1 MRLKLTGVLHSL
13 ENFKTNSHG
22 RGWVKSLVISFT
34 LVVLAVLGL
43 AGAFYYSVAWGFFG
57 VLPDTQKILNYEN
70 NTASEIY
77 SADGVLIGKYFF
89 QERTNA
95 SFQDLPP
102 HLIEALIAT
111 EDARFYQHKGIDIQS
126 LFRVAIKT
134 LLLGNR
140 SSGGGST
147 ITQQL
152 AKNIF
157 PRTDKGL
164 LGLPIS
170 KIKEM
175 IVAKRIERVYEKED
189 ILTLYLNTVSFG
201 NNAFGIETAS
211 VRFFNKLPLE
221 LTIEESAVLVGMLK
235 ATTLYNPKRNPEK
248 SLTRRNVVFNQMEK
262 YGFLTNPEKDS
273 LQNLPLEIDFTL
285 TTHNEGIAT
294 YFREYLRTEIQAWC
308 KTHKNEDGKPY
319 NLYTDGLRIHTT
331 IHSKLQIFAERA
343 VSEHMKKLQLTFN
356 EHWGNTRPWY
366 QHRNTLLTAI
376 HKTDRYRRLKAKG
389 LSEIEI
395 QENFKDP
402 QPMKIFTWDGEKE
415 VDMSPLD
422 SIKHY
427 LYFLN
432 AGFMAMDPTDGAIL
446 AWVGG
451 INHTY
456 FKYDHVNSGTKRQVG
471 SIFKPVVYAAA
482 LENGVKPCDFVSS
495 RRVTYTN
502 FDDWS
507 PGNSNENYQGY
518 YSVQGGL
525 THSVN
530 TVSVKVLKRTKIKNA
545 VSMAHKMGIE
555 SEIPEVPSI
564 ALGTPNL
571 SLFEMVGAYSSF
583 TNQGTAVK
591 PRYLQRIETQDG
603 KLLEEFGPGIK
614 MRRAMSK
621 RTATLMLQMLRQVV
635 DRGTAQRL
643 RSNYQLTNDI
653 AGKTGTTQ
661 SHADGWFIG
670 ITPKLVAGV
679 WVGSDD
685 PHIHFRTI
693 TYGQGAAMA
702 LPIWGLFMQQ
712 VNKDKEFKDLKNAKF
727 PPLAYPLDALLDCED
742 YRENRSVRDIFK
754 QILGG
759 RKKKSKERNRKTKR
773 RKYR

>member
-1 MRLKLTGVLHSL
+1 VKIL
-13 ENFKTNSHG
+13 
-22 RGWVKSLVISFT
+22 VKSFTFILVAT
-34 LVVLAVLGL
+34 LTL
-43 AGAFYYSVAWGFFG
+43 AGTFYYSVAWGFFG
-57 VLPDTQKILNYEN
+57 VLPDTQDILNYEN

-77 SADGVLIGKYFF
+77 SVDGVLLGKYFF

-95 SFQDLPP
+95 SFQDLPT

-175 IVAKRIERVYEKED
+175 IVAKRIERVYGKED

-221 LTIEESAVLVGMLK
+221 LTLEESAVLVGILK

-248 SLTRRNVVFNQMEK
+248 SLMRRNVVFNQMEK
-262 YGFLTNPEKDS
+262 YGFLTNSEKDS
-273 LQNLPLEIDFTL
+273 LQDLPLEIDFTL

-366 QHRNTLLTAI
+366 QNRNTLLTAI
-376 HKTDRYRRLKAKG
+376 HKSDRYRRLTAKG

-685 PHIHFRTI
+685 PNIHFRTI

>member
-77 SADGVLIGKYFF
+77 SVDGVLIGKYFF

-262 YGFLTNPEKDS
+262 YGFLTNSEKDS

-366 QHRNTLLTAI
+366 QNRNTLLTAI
-376 HKTDRYRRLKAKG
+376 HKSDRYRRLKANG
-389 LSEIEI
+389 LSEMEI

-402 QPMKIFTWDGEKE
+402 QQMKIFTWDGEKE

-635 DRGTAQRL
+635 DKGTAQRL

>member
-1 MRLKLTGVLHSL
+1 MKIL
-13 ENFKTNSHG
+13 
-22 RGWVKSLVISFT
+22 VKSFTFILVAT
-34 LVVLAVLGL
+34 LTL
-43 AGAFYYSVAWGFFG
+43 AGTFYYSVAWGFFG
-57 VLPDTQKILNYEN
+57 VLPDTQDILNYEN

-77 SADGVLIGKYFF
+77 SVDGVLLGKYFF

-95 SFQDLPP
+95 SFQDLPT

-175 IVAKRIERVYEKED
+175 IVAKRIERVYGKED

-221 LTIEESAVLVGMLK
+221 LTLEESAVLVGILK

-248 SLTRRNVVFNQMEK
+248 SLMRRNVVFNQMEK
-262 YGFLTNPEKDS
+262 YGFLTNSEKDS
-273 LQNLPLEIDFTL
+273 LQDLPLEIDFTL

-366 QHRNTLLTAI
+366 QNRNTLLTAI
-376 HKTDRYRRLKAKG
+376 HKSDRYRRLTAKG

-685 PHIHFRTI
+685 PNIHFRTI

>member
-152 AKNIF
+152 TKNIF

-635 DRGTAQRL
+635 DKGTAQRL

>member
-635 DRGTAQRL
+635 DKGTAQRL

>member
-1 MRLKLTGVLHSL
+1 MHSL

-77 SADGVLIGKYFF
+77 SVDGVLLGKYFF

-175 IVAKRIERVYEKED
+175 IVAKRIEWVYEKED

-211 VRFFNKLPLE
+211 VRFFNKLPLD

-248 SLTRRNVVFNQMEK
+248 SLTRRNVVFSQMEK
-262 YGFLTNPEKDS
+262 YGFLTNSKKDS

-366 QHRNTLLTAI
+366 QNRNTLLTAI
-376 HKTDRYRRLKAKG
+376 HKSDRYQRLKAKG
-389 LSEIEI
+389 LSEMEI

-432 AGFMAMDPTDGAIL
+432 TGFMAMDPTDGAIL

-525 THSVN
+525 IHSVN

-635 DRGTAQRL
+635 NKGTAQRL

-685 PHIHFRTI
+685 PNIHFRTI

-759 RKKKSKERNRKTKR
+759 RKKKSKERNRRTKR

>member
-1 MRLKLTGVLHSL
+1 MKIL
-13 ENFKTNSHG
+13 
-22 RGWVKSLVISFT
+22 VKSFTFILVAT
-34 LVVLAVLGL
+34 LTL
-43 AGAFYYSVAWGFFG
+43 AGTFYYSVAWGFFG
-57 VLPDTQKILNYEN
+57 VLPDTQDILNYEN

-77 SADGVLIGKYFF
+77 SVDGVLLGKYFF

-95 SFQDLPP
+95 SFQDLPT

-134 LLLGNR
+134 LLLGDR

-175 IVAKRIERVYEKED
+175 IVAKRIERVYGKED

-221 LTIEESAVLVGMLK
+221 LTLEESAVLVGILK

-248 SLTRRNVVFNQMEK
+248 SLMRRNVVFNQMEK
-262 YGFLTNPEKDS
+262 YGFLTNSEKDS
-273 LQNLPLEIDFTL
+273 LQDLPLEIDFTL

-366 QHRNTLLTAI
+366 QNRNTLLTAI
-376 HKTDRYRRLKAKG
+376 HKSDRYRRLTAKG

-482 LENGVKPCDFVSS
+482 LENGVKPCDYVSS

-635 DRGTAQRL
+635 NKGTAQRL

-685 PHIHFRTI
+685 PNIHFRTI

-727 PPLAYPLDALLDCED
+727 PPPAYPLDALLDCED

>member
-262 YGFLTNPEKDS
+262 YGFLTNSEKDS

-366 QHRNTLLTAI
+366 QNRNTLLTAI
-376 HKTDRYRRLKAKG
+376 HKSDRYRRLKANG
-389 LSEIEI
+389 LSEMEI

-402 QPMKIFTWDGEKE
+402 QQMKIFTWDGEKE

-635 DRGTAQRL
+635 DKGTAQRL

>member
-1 MRLKLTGVLHSL
+1 LRLKLTGVLHSL